1 MESSPSPDLDELDP
15 KRTFYRRIVA
25 ALKDAHVPFLIGGA
39 HALKHYTGI
48 ARETKDLDLF
58 IRPKDVEYALDTISA
73 AGYRTEVT
81 FSHWIGKAFY
91 DEYVVDII
99 FNSGNG
105 ISEVDDAWFDHAS
118 KDEIF
123 GISVLMCPTE
133 EIIWSK
139 AFVMGKERFDGA
151 DIMHLLLAYG
161 DRLDWQRLLSRFGPH
176 WRVLLSHLVMYGFIY
191 PSERKTVPDWVM
203 QELAQRLLHE
213 TSSDPPAERVC
224 LGTLLSHLQYRVDIE
239 YWGFKDARL
248 LPKGTMTREEIDLWT
263 SAFEKK

>member
-1 MESSPSPDLDELDP
+1 MESSPSPDLDELGP
-15 KRTFYRRIVA
+15 KRTFYRTVIA
-25 ALKDAHVPFLIGGA
+25 ALKDAHVPFLVGGA
-39 HALKHYTGI
+39 YALKHYTGI

-58 IRPKDVEYALDTISA
+58 IRSKDVEYALDIISA
-73 AGYRTEVT
+73 AGYRTEIT
-81 FSHWIGKAFY
+81 FPHWIGKAFY
-91 DEYVVDII
+91 DEYVIDLI

-118 KDEIF
+118 KDEMF
-123 GISVLMCPTE
+123 GLPVLMNPAE
-133 EIIWSK
+133 EMIWSK
-139 AFVMGKERFDGA
+139 AFIMERERFDGA

-191 PSERKTVPDWVM
+191 PSERRKVPDWAM
-203 QELAQRLLHE
+203 RELAQRLLHE
-213 TSSDPPAERVC
+213 TGSEPPAERVC
-224 LGTLLSHLQYRVDIE
+224 LGTLLSHMQYRADIE
-239 YWGFKDARL
+239 CQGFKDARL